1 MKVESEVM
9 VSMSGGVE
17 LMEVKI
23 NKGDKTAQIAAL
35 RKKEKLEDKANITPK
50 PIKYSWFSS
59 KNATFFIK

>member
-23 NKGDKTAQIAAL
+23 NKGDKTA
-35 RKKEKLEDKANITPK
+35 
-50 PIKYSWFSS
+50 
-59 KNATFFIK
+59 